1 MAKFRF
7 DSLLKIREA
16 ERQDKKNALLEAQN
30 ELQEIQGRV
39 ELCRYE
45 LVESQNELRRLYEAN
60 SVSPLELQQQR
71 KIHEN
76 LRAKYQKLCQGLE
89 KITIKL
95 EERRIELKEAVK
107 EVKTLEM
114 LKEKM
119 EQRQFNQDKHRSNK
133 EIDDLA
139 IQQKNIEMQ
148 ITGNKQT

>member
-45 LVESQNELRRLYEAN
+45 LVESQNELRQLYEAN

>member
-1 MAKFRF
+1 MVKL
-7 DSLLKIREA
+7 DHEV
-16 ERQDKKNALLEAQN
+16 N
-30 ELQEIQGRV
+30 
-39 ELCRYE
+39 
-45 LVESQNELRRLYEAN
+45 
-60 SVSPLELQQQR
+60 R
-71 KIHEN
+71 KII
-76 LRAKYQKLCQGLE
+76 Y
-89 KITIKL
+89 I
-95 EERRIELKEAVK
+95 KEAVK